1 MVRIIVE
8 FVLAGIFVLLAI
20 VTAAN
25 PQWIETVFGIDP
37 DRGSGALEWIIVAS
51 FGVLAIVAA
60 GLGTRT
66 AVLRRRTAQA

>member
-1 MVRIIVE
+1 MVRMIVE

-20 VTAAN
+20 VTAVN
-25 PQWIETVFGIDP
+25 PQWIETLSGIDP
-37 DRGSGALEWIIVAS
+37 DRGSGALEWIIMGS
-51 FGVLAIVAA
+51 FGVLALVAA

>member
-1 MVRIIVE
+1 MVRMVVE

-20 VTAAN
+20 MTAVY

-51 FGVLAIVAA
+51 FGVLALAAA